1 MQMVEESSVVASGN
15 GLDLLAP
22 VCDRGVG
29 SIIRTPESRDLIHGV
44 RVEPFRIWP
53 DDRGY
58 FLEVLRVGQGLAASY
73 PPETTQVSSAL
84 SYPGTIKAF
93 HFHLYQTDCWV
104 PAIGMFQFVLVDL
117 RRGSPTFGLRNT
129 MYVGALSTWQVLIP
143 PGVGHGYKVIGSDPG
158 ILIYVTDRHYN
169 PNDEGRIAYNDA
181 GISYD
186 WETQH
191 K

>member
-1 MQMVEESSVVASGN
+1 VQTVETGAHVAAEN
-15 GLDLLAP
+15 GLELFLP
-22 VCDRGVG
+22 VCDRSIG
-29 SIIRTPESRDLIHGV
+29 SLIRTPQSSDIIHGV
-44 RVEPFRIWP
+44 KIEPFRIWP

-58 FLEVLRVGQGLAASY
+58 FLEVLRVGHGLAAQY

-93 HFHLYQTDCWV
+93 HFHMHQTDCWV

-117 RRGSPTFGLRNT
+117 RRNSPTFGLRNT
-129 MYVGALSTWQVLIP
+129 MYVGALSPWQVLIP
-143 PGVGHGYKVIGSDPG
+143 PGIGHGYKVIGSDPG

-169 PNDEGRIAYNDA
+169 PQDEGRIPYND
-181 GISYD
+181 GSINYD
-186 WETQH
+186 WELQH